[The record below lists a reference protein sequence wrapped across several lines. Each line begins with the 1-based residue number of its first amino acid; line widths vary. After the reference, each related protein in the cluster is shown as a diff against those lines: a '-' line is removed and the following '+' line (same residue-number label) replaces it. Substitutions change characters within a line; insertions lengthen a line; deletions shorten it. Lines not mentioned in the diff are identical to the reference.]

1 MILRLSPGVR
11 RTINIML
18 DRLEML
24 RMRVKILRE
33 TVTDLEEEVEW

>member
-24 RMRVKILRE
+24 RMRIQILSE